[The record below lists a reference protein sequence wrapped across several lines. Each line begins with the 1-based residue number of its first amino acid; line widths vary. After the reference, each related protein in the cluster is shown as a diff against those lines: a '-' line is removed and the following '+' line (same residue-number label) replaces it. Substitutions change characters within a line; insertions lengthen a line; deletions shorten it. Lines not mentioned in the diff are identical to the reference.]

1 MTKRDIYDS
10 VMDTVCNLCEVTR
23 EDILRGIKR
32 SECVDARSIAAHYLQ
47 KYGVLPGDVIRFSGG
62 TVKHRYCITK
72 SATLFYDRHNRSYSF
87 RCESDAVG
95 NILSEILK

>member
-10 VMDTVCNLCEVTR
+10 VMDTVCALCEVTR
-23 EDILRGIKR
+23 DDILNGVKR
-32 SECVDARSIAAHYLQ
+32 SECVDARSIASHYLQ

-62 TVKHRYCITK
+62 AVRHRYCVTK
-72 SATLFYDRHNRSYSF
+72 SATLYYDKYNGSFSF

>member
-10 VMDTVCNLCEVTR
+10 VMDTVCNLCEVSR

-62 TVKHRYCITK
+62 AVKHRYCVTK
-72 SATLFYDRHNRSYSF
+72 SASLFYEKYSSSF
-87 RCESDAVG
+87 SFKCNADTVG
-95 NILSEILK
+95 NILKEILQ